1 MYNRSCYYHHPD
13 GIETSLE
20 WIDLHPTD
28 YLITM
33 MKNCGQYRQSLN
45 GPVILLKHRELV
57 EKIDFDYVVR
67 TVDFSCVGDCGWSEL

>member
-1 MYNRSCYYHHPD
+1 
-13 GIETSLE
+13 
-20 WIDLHPTD
+20 
-28 YLITM
+28 M

-67 TVDFSCVGDCGWSEL
+67 TVDFSSVGDCGWSEL

>member
-33 MKNCGQYRQSLN
+33 MKNW
-45 GPVILLKHRELV
+45 PVQTEPERPRHSTETQGIGREDRL
-57 EKIDFDYVVR
+57 
-67 TVDFSCVGDCGWSEL
+67 